1 MSIPSRPVIKTGA
14 GADLAFA
21 VVLLASYLATFSA
34 LQTASAME
42 ILLIISLGIAYVSLG
57 IYGYGFCARSN
68 RAAVHLAYFA
78 IQIPLGGLIV
88 FLAKGAGFNAMIL
101 LPLAGHSVMLL
112 GQWRMITVN
121 AAILAAYVV
130 AVLSF
135 AHDWTTLFN
144 GLPIFLAGQVF
155 IVAFTQMAVNEEKVR
170 REVERLANELSA
182 ANQRLREYALQVE
195 ELAITRERNRLAREI
210 HDGLGHYL
218 TTVHMQLRAA
228 QAVLQKD
235 PQRSLEI
242 MHTAQNVTEEALADI
257 RRSVG
262 ALRLNPGET
271 MPLADEIRKMLKGYE
286 MTGIATELRLAGQ
299 PRSLDSK
306 SNLTLY
312 RAVQEGL
319 SNIVKHAAATRVC
332 IRLDYTDDRIVRLAV
347 EDNGQGT
354 DQFDGGFG
362 LTGLRERAMLLE
374 GEFGVHSTPG
384 EGFTL
389 EIGVPG

>member
-1 MSIPSRPVIKTGA
+1 
-14 GADLAFA
+14 
-21 VVLLASYLATFSA
+21 
-34 LQTASAME
+34 
-42 ILLIISLGIAYVSLG
+42 
-57 IYGYGFCARSN
+57 
-68 RAAVHLAYFA
+68 
-78 IQIPLGGLIV
+78 
-88 FLAKGAGFNAMIL
+88 
-101 LPLAGHSVMLL
+101 
-112 GQWRMITVN
+112 
-121 AAILAAYVV
+121 
-130 AVLSF
+130 
-135 AHDWTTLFN
+135 
-144 GLPIFLAGQVF
+144 
-155 IVAFTQMAVNEEKVR
+155 
-170 REVERLANELSA
+170 
-182 ANQRLREYALQVE
+182 
-195 ELAITRERNRLAREI
+195 
-210 HDGLGHYL
+210 
-218 TTVHMQLRAA
+218 VHMQLRAA